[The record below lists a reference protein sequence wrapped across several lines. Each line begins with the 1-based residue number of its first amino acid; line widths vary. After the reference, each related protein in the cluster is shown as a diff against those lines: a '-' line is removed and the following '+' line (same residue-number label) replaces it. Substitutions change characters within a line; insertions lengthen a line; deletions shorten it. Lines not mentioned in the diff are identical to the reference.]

1 MFNILTLGA
10 LVTLSG
16 VVGAEEK
23 RIGGVLAGAPV
34 NNITVSA
41 DNVIQC
47 SQATISWTG
56 TSNSP
61 YTLSIGQGG
70 YYVGLTTL
78 ETHEGLSDSSFEW
91 TVTQPSGQDLIFEVQ
106 DSAGQKNYI
115 QNVKVGESDDSSCLP
130 SDTSSSSVASSTSS
144 GASQTQVAQSASVVE
159 GSATSSST
167 SSETQAEAQAT
178 STSKSH
184 SHSSHSTSS
193 SSSNS
198 NTVPTPS
205 TTISLPTPSSAS
217 AAAASNSSS
226 SPSSGASTAPLAAA
240 SEGATSSSTLRA
252 VYPAAAAAARV
263 LGLIVLG
270 GWLI

>member
-1 MFNILTLGA
+1 MFNIFTLGA

-78 ETHEGLSDSSFEW
+78 ETHEGLTDSSFGW

-106 DSAGQKNYI
+106 DSAGQRNYI
-115 QNVKVGESDDSSCLP
+115 QNVKVGESDDSSCLS
-130 SDTSSSSVASSTSS
+130 SDTSSSSVASATSS

-159 GSATSSST
+159 GSTTSAST
-167 SSETQAEAQAT
+167 SSETQAEAHATST
-178 STSKSH
+178 STSKSK
-184 SHSSHSTSS
+184 SHSSQISS
-193 SSSNS
+193 SSSSKS
-198 NTVPTPS
+198 NTVLAPS
-205 TTISLPTPSSAS
+205 TTITLPTSSSAS
-217 AAAASNSSS
+217 SAATAGSASSS
-226 SPSSGASTAPLAAA
+226 SSGVSTAPLAAA
-240 SEGATSSSTLRA
+240 SEGASSSSTARLA
-252 VYPAAAAAARV
+252 YPGAAWA
-263 LGLIVLG
+263 LGIAVLG